1 MRRWSWSWVAL
12 GLALALAGAAR
23 ADEVQPKDA
32 SGAQARQLQF
42 KVKKVVSLEAH
53 TEKPSF
59 YGDPRPHLLDRGRAL
74 YYGRGAAYGPG
85 LVYVVELPK
94 LEERILEAPTAEF
107 SHAHPELVVSPVIE
121 DMPCLDRTDGRA
133 ALVLKDAQ
141 RNKAYV
147 AWWDLAQDKLT
158 AAFPVGERGKANWIG
173 VSTIGYL
180 PERGECFVQV
190 ERSVGAGFDDAVVA
204 VSKDGVRT
212 VATFNPKFITSH
224 GPWFDPVHERVVVT
238 EIVEVPGAQPQG
250 YLVDLANGDV
260 RPFPIPQLVYG
271 FTFDPDGR
279 TLYAYGVKAREL
291 WAINAA
297 TGAATRRIRMGDIGH
312 ALGWVGDAL
321 AVVGNVRIHL
331 LDRQTLGHR
340 GAVGTR
346 RIAPE
351 SVNVENSV
359 VLPDGTVALDTFYKL
374 YMTRLEQ

>member
-12 GLALALAGAAR
+12 ALGLAGAAR
-23 ADEVQPKDA
+23 ADDVQPKDA

-42 KVKKVVSLEAH
+42 TVKKVVSLEAH

-59 YGDPRPHLLDRGRAL
+59 YGDPPPHLLDRGRAL

-94 LEERILEAPTAEF
+94 LEERILEAPTSDF
-107 SHAHPELVVSPVIE
+107 SHQHPELVVSPVIE

-133 ALVLKDAQ
+133 ALVLKDA
-141 RNKAYV
+141 KGEKTYV
-147 AWWDLAQDKLT
+147 AWWDLAQNKLT
-158 AAFPVGERGKANWIG
+158 SAFAVGERGRANWVG
-173 VSTIGYL
+173 VRAIGYL
-180 PERGECFVQV
+180 PERGECFVHV

-204 VSKDGVRT
+204 VGKDGART
-212 VATFNPKFITSH
+212 VATFNAKFITSH
-224 GPWFDPVHERVVVT
+224 GPWFDPIHQRAMIV
-238 EIVEVPGAQPQG
+238 EIVEVQGAQPTG
-250 YLVDLANGDV
+250 YLVDLANGGV
-260 RPFPIPQLVYG
+260 RSFPIPQLVYG

-297 TGAATRRIRMGDIGH
+297 TGAATKRIRMGDIGH

-346 RIAPE
+346 RIAPA

-359 VLPDGTVALDTFYKL
+359 VLPDGTIALNTFYKL
-374 YMTRLEQ
+374 SFTLLQP